1 MYIVIVGGGK
11 VGWGAARDL
20 ISGGHEVCIV
30 EREPTVTWAI
40 NDELGEVAVLGDGT
54 EVHVQRAA
62 GMGRADIVVA
72 CTGRDQANLAV
83 CQMAQTR
90 FGVDRVIARIND
102 PRNEPIFQ
110 AVGINAAISATSA
123 IVASIEQ
130 EVGTGLV
137 RLTEL
142 RSSAFALLEVVIPP
156 GAPAVGQT
164 VRELRLPPHTVLT
177 LILHPGGEPEVPGP
191 DSLIQADAVVLAV
204 TQPEHQ
210 PLLQRILTGT
220 A

>member
-1 MYIVIVGGGK
+1 MYIIIVGGGK

-20 ISGGHEVCIV
+20 LGGGHEVCII
-30 EREPTVTWAI
+30 EREPNTAWAI

-62 GMGRADIVVA
+62 GMARADIVVA

-90 FGVDRVIARIND
+90 FGVNRVITRIND
-102 PRNEPIFQ
+102 PRNEPIFK

-130 EVGTGLV
+130 EVGTSLV
-137 RLTEL
+137 RLAEL

-156 GAPAVGQT
+156 DAPAVGRT

-191 DSLIQADAVVLAV
+191 DSRLQADAIVLAV

-210 PLLQRILTGT
+210 HLLQRILTGT